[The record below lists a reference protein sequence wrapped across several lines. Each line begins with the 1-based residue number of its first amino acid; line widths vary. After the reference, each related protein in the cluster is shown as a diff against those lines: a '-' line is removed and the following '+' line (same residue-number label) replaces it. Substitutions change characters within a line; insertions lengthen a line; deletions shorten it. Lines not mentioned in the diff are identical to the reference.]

1 MIKVNDV
8 VIKETKYIAYF
19 VLLFSVIMQSVFLVL
34 QKWDYTVLLGNLL
47 SGVAVVLNFLFMG
60 ITVQKAVEKDEKD
73 AKNAMKASQSLRTL
87 FLFAVAVVGAS
98 VPVFNIWATLIPLV
112 FPRIAIALRPLFD
125 RKENKS

>member
-19 VLLFSVIMQSVFLVL
+19 VILFSVVMQAVFLVL
-34 QKWDYTVLLGNLL
+34 KMWDYKVLLGNLL
-47 SGVAVVLNFLFMG
+47 SGIAVVLNFLFMG

>member
-8 VIKETKYIAYF
+8 VKKETKYIAYF

-73 AKNAMKASQSLRTL
+73 ARNAMKASQSLRTV
-87 FLFAVAVVGAS
+87 FLFVVAVIGAA
-98 VPVFNIWATLIPLV
+98 VPVFNIWATLIPLI
-112 FPRIAIALRPLFD
+112 FPRIAVSLRPLFD

>member
-8 VIKETKYIAYF
+8 VKKETKYIAYF
-19 VLLFSVIMQSVFLVL
+19 VLLFSVIMQSAFLVL

-73 AKNAMKASQSLRTL
+73 ARNAMKASQSLRTV
-87 FLFAVAVVGAS
+87 FLFVVAVIGAA
-98 VPVFNIWATLIPLV
+98 VPVFNIWATLIPLI
-112 FPRIAIALRPLFD
+112 FPRIAVSLRPLFD